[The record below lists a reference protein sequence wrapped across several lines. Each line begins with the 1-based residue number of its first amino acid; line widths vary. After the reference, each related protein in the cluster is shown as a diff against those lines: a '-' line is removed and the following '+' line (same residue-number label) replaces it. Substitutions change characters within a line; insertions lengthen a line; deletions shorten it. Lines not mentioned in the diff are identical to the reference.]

1 MTPPTG
7 STMRSIEKSSGDA
20 VTIFIPSSPTP
31 FTGYTITVPRDEV
44 RELPISI
51 DEALRFTI
59 SGGVLVPP
67 KEEIPDPESE
77 GIAPA
82 SGRDRILGESGSESG
97 KTAGDETG

>member
-1 MTPPTG
+1 
-7 STMRSIEKSSGDA
+7 MRSIEKSSGDA

-31 FTGYTITVPRDEV
+31 FTGYTITVPRSEV

-67 KEEIPDPESE
+67 KEAIPEPDSE
-77 GIAPA
+77 TAAPV
-82 SGRDRILGESGSESG
+82 SDQDRILEGPGPDSGRNDG
-97 KTAGDETG
+97 DDAG